1 MDDMFRNND
10 FYGPSLFDN
19 DEYNDEEEIEELNF
33 QLTANEKAEVVA
45 NCDHLKQLKYN
56 IYIVFIYFFNK
67 SE

>member
-1 MDDMFRNND
+1 MDLPGNLSVSADNRINYNRFSAD
-10 FYGPSLFDN
+10 FM
-19 DEYNDEEEIEELNF
+19 F

-56 IYIVFIYFFNK
+56 IYIVFIYSFNK